1 VRKAKSKVTDHDTP
15 TVPPPGPL
23 PSTLPEELQHNPAE
37 TYAIGKALEGLSE
50 VDRYL
55 RGRCD
60 GELAAA
66 VAKLGADERKARAD
80 FEARIEGKIDQLISM
95 HAKQSDDVLAYVQ
108 QVVAV
113 DFKQRAHEHGN
124 EHCENQ
130 ACEFRR
136 LSNSVKDEAKEA

>member
-1 VRKAKSKVTDHDTP
+1 VTDPDAK

-23 PSTLPEELQHNPAE
+23 PSTLPDDMAHNPAE
-37 TYAIGKALEGLSE
+37 TYAIGRVLEAIE
-50 VDRYL
+50 VLQAYAN
-55 RGRCD
+55 GRFD
-60 GELAAA
+60 GDVAAA
-66 VAKLGADERKARAD
+66 VAKLGADERKARAE

-124 EHCENQ
+124 EHCENE

-136 LSNSVKDEAKEA
+136 LSNSIKAPG